1 MTIVA
6 IIDTGTNSTRM
17 LIARRAGSELEE
29 LARLTTVTRLGEGV
43 DAAGRLGEAARERV
57 SRCVGEYAEF
67 IAAHSVENTLMLAT
81 SSVRESSDGEQFLA
95 QLARQHGFSCRIL
108 PGKEE
113 ARLSFVGAT
122 LGLGGNS
129 GRIMLVDIG
138 GGSTEI
144 ACGVRGRVDYAR
156 SLRLGCVRISERF
169 FREDPPAAAELAGAA
184 RQIDATLAAG
194 IELERLGAVDLAVA
208 VAGTVTSLAAID
220 LELQLYDRD
229 AVHGHVLDRQAVD
242 GMLERLARM
251 DFSQRLAIAT
261 VEEGRADVIV
271 GGALIASRVME
282 YIGVASLTVSETDIM
297 DAAALELC
305 TRLDGRLSGG
315 APDR

>member
-17 LIARRAGSELEE
+17 LVARRAGNELEE

-43 DAAGRLGEAARERV
+43 DAAGRLGAAARERV
-57 SRCVGEYAEF
+57 SRCVGEYAGI
-67 IAAHSVENTLMLAT
+67 IAAHGVENTLMLAT
-81 SSVRESSDGEQFLA
+81 SSVRDSSDGEEFLA

-113 ARLSFVGAT
+113 ARLSFLGAT
-122 LGLGGNS
+122 LGLGHDS

-144 ACGVRGRVDYAR
+144 ACGVRGRIDYAR

-169 FREDPPAAAELAGAA
+169 FREDPPAATELAGAA
-184 RQIDATLAAG
+184 SQIDATLAAG
-194 IELERLGAVDLAVA
+194 IERRRLGAVDLAVA
-208 VAGTVTSLAAID
+208 IAGTVTTLAAID
-220 LELQLYDRD
+220 LELQRYDRD

-261 VEEGRADVIV
+261 VGEGRADVIV
-271 GGALIASRVME
+271 GGALIVSRVME
-282 YIGVASLTVSETDIM
+282 YTGVSSLTVSETDIM
-297 DAAALELC
+297 DAAALEL
-305 TRLDGRLSGG
+305 
-315 APDR
+315 

>member
-17 LIARRAGSELEE
+17 LVARRAGNELEE

-43 DAAGRLGEAARERV
+43 DAAGRLGAAARERV
-57 SRCVGEYAEF
+57 SRCVDEYAEI
-67 IAAHSVENTLMLAT
+67 IAAHGVENTLMLAT
-81 SSVRESSDGEQFLA
+81 SSVRDSSDGEEFLA
-95 QLARQHGFSCRIL
+95 QLARQHGFSCGIL

-113 ARLSFVGAT
+113 ARLSFLGAT
-122 LGLGGNS
+122 LGLGHAS

-144 ACGVRGRVDYAR
+144 ACGVRGRIDYAR

-169 FREDPPAAAELAGAA
+169 FREDPPAATELAGAA
-184 RQIDATLAAG
+184 SQIDATLASG
-194 IELERLGAVDLAVA
+194 IERGRLGAVDLAVA
-208 VAGTVTSLAAID
+208 VAGTVTTLAAID
-220 LELQLYDRD
+220 LELQRYDRD

-261 VEEGRADVIV
+261 VGEGRADVIV

-282 YIGVASLTVSETDIM
+282 YTGVSSLTVSETDIM
-297 DAAALELC
+297 DAAALEL
-305 TRLDGRLSGG
+305 
-315 APDR
+315 